1 MKNFFIFALC
11 ACACLMCSKPKPH
24 TLPPVQVTAFQ
35 VEPQTIP
42 ADFTFVG
49 VAKSSHPVEIRA
61 RVEGYLLTI
70 DYTEGS
76 LVEPNQLLFRLD
88 PRPFIASLDAAKG
101 ELARQEAVLWRAKKS
116 LERIE
121 PLYKQNAASL
131 RDLDDATAAVLT
143 AEASV
148 MIAKANVVQ
157 AELNLSYTYITSPIK
172 GLTGRAL
179 FREGT
184 LITPSINGLLTYV
197 SIVDPI
203 WVYFSVSDH
212 DLLQMRGERESLHIP
227 ETQEYTVF
235 LTLSN
240 GTKFPYPGKVNFA
253 SPTLDP
259 QTGTMTVRASFP
271 NPEED
276 IFPGQFVRAT
286 VTGILRP
293 NAIFVPQQSVLQGK
307 NGMFVFVISQ
317 DNKVSVRHIEVGDWY
332 GEYWVIKKG
341 LTAGDIVVVEGVNKI
356 QDDAAVH
363 VLSVDKLSVQQPSG
377 ENT

>member
-1 MKNFFIFALC
+1 
-11 ACACLMCSKPKPH
+11 MCSKPKPH

-148 MIAKANVVQ
+148 
-157 AELNLSYTYITSPIK
+157 
-172 GLTGRAL
+172 
-179 FREGT
+179 
-184 LITPSINGLLTYV
+184 
-197 SIVDPI
+197 
-203 WVYFSVSDH
+203 
-212 DLLQMRGERESLHIP
+212 
-227 ETQEYTVF
+227 
-235 LTLSN
+235 
-240 GTKFPYPGKVNFA
+240 
-253 SPTLDP
+253 
-259 QTGTMTVRASFP
+259 
-271 NPEED
+271 
-276 IFPGQFVRAT
+276 
-286 VTGILRP
+286 
-293 NAIFVPQQSVLQGK
+293 
-307 NGMFVFVISQ
+307 
-317 DNKVSVRHIEVGDWY
+317 
-332 GEYWVIKKG
+332 
-341 LTAGDIVVVEGVNKI
+341 
-356 QDDAAVH
+356 
-363 VLSVDKLSVQQPSG
+363 
-377 ENT
+377 